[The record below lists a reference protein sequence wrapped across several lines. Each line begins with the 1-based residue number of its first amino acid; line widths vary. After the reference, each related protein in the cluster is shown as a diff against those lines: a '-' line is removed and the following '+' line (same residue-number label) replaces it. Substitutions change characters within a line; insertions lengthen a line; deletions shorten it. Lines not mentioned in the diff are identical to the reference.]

1 MSLTNKILMIRP
13 KTFRSNEQTI
23 GDNFFQKKELKNTN
37 KVFKQVINE
46 FENFTKKLIKNDI
59 DVKIFEGNE
68 LVENPDEIF
77 PNNWI
82 AFDDNK
88 IGIFSMYAKNRRTE
102 INYNHVLSLNINN
115 YKVFD
120 YSKYAEK
127 NLFLEGTGSVVLDRV
142 NKKAYCCESERSS
155 KKLFLKFCSDFEY
168 KPVYFNA
175 FHVVRNKKR
184 KIYHTNVMM
193 SIGDKLCVICLDS
206 VDDINQ
212 KKKLIYNISDSNKI
226 LEINEEQ
233 MDNFAGNIIFLKSK
247 KNETQI
253 VMSDRAFRSLKKKQL
268 KTLEKTGNIIK
279 SPIPKIENYSGGSI
293 RCMIAEIF

>member
-1 MSLTNKILMIRP
+1 MIRP

-37 KVFKQVINE
+37 KVYKEVINE
-46 FENFTKKLIKNDI
+46 FENFTKELIKNDI

-68 LVENPDEIF
+68 LVDNPDEIF

-102 INYNHVLSLNINN
+102 INYNHVKCLNINN

-127 NLFLEGTGSVVLDRV
+127 NLFLEGTGSVVLDRI

-175 FHVVRNKKR
+175 YHIVRNKKR

-206 VDDINQ
+206 VVDIKQ
-212 KKKLIYNISDSNKI
+212 KKKLIDNISDRNTI
-226 LEINEEQ
+226 LEISKKQ

-247 KNETQI
+247 K
-253 VMSDRAFRSLKKKQL
+253 K
-268 KTLEKTGNIIK
+268 
-279 SPIPKIENYSGGSI
+279 
-293 RCMIAEIF
+293 

>member
-23 GDNFFQKKELKNTN
+23 GDNFFQKKEIKNTD
-37 KVFKQVINE
+37 KVYKQVIDE

-68 LVENPDEIF
+68 LIENPDEIF

-82 AFDDNK
+82 VFDDNK

-102 INYNHVLSLNINN
+102 IDYNHVSNLNIDN

-120 YSKYAEK
+120 YSNYTEK

-142 NKKAYCCESERSS
+142 NKKAYCCKSERSS

-175 FHVVRNKKR
+175 FHVVGNKKR
-184 KIYHTNVMM
+184 RIYHTNVMM

-206 VDDINQ
+206 VDNINQ
-212 KKKLIYNISDSNKI
+212 KQNLIESISNSNTI

-233 MDNFAGNIIFLKSK
+233 MNNFAGNIIFLKSK

-253 VMSDRAFRSLKKKQL
+253 VMSDCAFRSLKKKQL

-279 SPIPKIENYSGGSI
+279 SPIPKIEKYSGGSV
-293 RCMIAEIF
+293 RCMITEIF

>member
-23 GDNFFQKKELKNTN
+23 DDNFFQKKELKNTD

-46 FENFTKKLIKNDI
+46 FENFTKNLIKNDI

-68 LVENPDEIF
+68 LIENPDEIF

-82 AFDDNK
+82 VFDDNK

-102 INYNHVLSLNINN
+102 INYNYVSKLNIDN

-120 YSKYAEK
+120 YSNHAVK

-142 NKKAYCCESERSS
+142 NKKAYCCASERSS

-175 FHVVRNKKR
+175 FHVVGNKKR
-184 KIYHTNVMM
+184 QIYHTNVMM

-206 VDDINQ
+206 VDNINQ
-212 KKKLIYNISDSNKI
+212 KQNLIENISNSNTI

-233 MDNFAGNIIFLKSK
+233 MNNFVGNIIFLKSK

-253 VMSDRAFRSLKKKQL
+253 VMSDCAFRSLKNKQL

-279 SPIPKIENYSGGSI
+279 SPIPKIEKYSGGSV
-293 RCMIAEIF
+293 RCMITEIF

>member
-1 MSLTNKILMIRP
+1 MIRP

-23 GDNFFQKKELKNTN
+23 GDNFFQKKEIKNTD
-37 KVFKQVINE
+37 KVFKQVIDE

-68 LVENPDEIF
+68 LIENPDEIF

-82 AFDDNK
+82 VFDDNK

-102 INYNHVLSLNINN
+102 IDYNHVSNLNTDN

-120 YSKYAEK
+120 YSNYTEK

-142 NKKAYCCESERSS
+142 NKKAYCCKSERSS

-175 FHVVRNKKR
+175 FHVVGNKKR
-184 KIYHTNVMM
+184 RIYHTNVMM

-206 VDDINQ
+206 VDNINQ
-212 KKKLIYNISDSNKI
+212 KQNLIESISNSNTI

-233 MDNFAGNIIFLKSK
+233 MNNFAGNIIFLKSK

-253 VMSDRAFRSLKKKQL
+253 VMSDCAFRSLKKKQL

-279 SPIPKIENYSGGSI
+279 SPIPKIEKYSGGSV
-293 RCMIAEIF
+293 RCMITEIF

>member
-1 MSLTNKILMIRP
+1 MIRP

-23 GDNFFQKKELKNTN
+23 GDNFFQKKEIKNTD
-37 KVFKQVINE
+37 KVFKHVINE

-68 LVENPDEIF
+68 LTENPDEIF

-82 AFDDNK
+82 VFDDNK

-102 INYNHVLSLNINN
+102 INYNHVSNLNIDN

-120 YSKYAEK
+120 YSNYTEK

-142 NKKAYCCESERSS
+142 NKKAYCCKSERSS

-175 FHVVRNKKR
+175 FHVVGNRKR
-184 KIYHTNVMM
+184 RIYHTNVMM

-206 VDDINQ
+206 VDNINQ
-212 KKKLIYNISDSNKI
+212 KQILIENISNSNTI

-233 MDNFAGNIIFLKSK
+233 MNNFAGNIIFLKSK

-253 VMSDRAFRSLKKKQL
+253 VMSDCAFRSLKKKQL

-279 SPIPKIENYSGGSI
+279 SPIPKIQKYSGGSV
-293 RCMIAEIF
+293 RCMITEIF

>member
-1 MSLTNKILMIRP
+1 MIRP

-23 GDNFFQKKELKNTN
+23 GDNFFQKKEIKNTD

-68 LVENPDEIF
+68 RIENPDEIF

-82 AFDDNK
+82 VFDDNK

-102 INYNHVLSLNINN
+102 INYNHVSNLNIDN

-120 YSKYAEK
+120 YSNYTEK

-142 NKKAYCCESERSS
+142 NKKAYCCKSERSS

-175 FHVVRNKKR
+175 FHVVGNKKR
-184 KIYHTNVMM
+184 RIYHTNVMM

-206 VDDINQ
+206 VDNINQ
-212 KKKLIYNISDSNKI
+212 KQILIENISNGNTI

-233 MDNFAGNIIFLKSK
+233 MNNFAGNIIFLKSK

-253 VMSDRAFRSLKKKQL
+253 VMSDCAFRSLKKKQL

-279 SPIPKIENYSGGSI
+279 SPIPKIEKYSGGSV
-293 RCMIAEIF
+293 RCMITEIF

>member
-1 MSLTNKILMIRP
+1 MIRP

-23 GDNFFQKKELKNTN
+23 GDNFFQKKEIKNTD

-68 LVENPDEIF
+68 LIENPDEIF

-82 AFDDNK
+82 VLDDNK
-88 IGIFSMYAKNRRTE
+88 VGIFSMYAKNRRTE
-102 INYNHVLSLNINN
+102 IDYNHVSNLNIDN

-120 YSKYAEK
+120 YSNYTEK

-142 NKKAYCCESERSS
+142 NKKAYCCKSERSS

-168 KPVYFNA
+168 KPVYFDA
-175 FHVVRNKKR
+175 FHVVGNKKR
-184 KIYHTNVMM
+184 RIYHTNVMM

-206 VDDINQ
+206 VDNINQ
-212 KKKLIYNISDSNKI
+212 KQNLIENISNSNTI

-233 MDNFAGNIIFLKSK
+233 MNSFAGNIIFLKSK

-253 VMSDRAFRSLKKKQL
+253 VMSDCAFRSLKNKQL
-268 KTLEKTGNIIK
+268 KTLEKIGNIIK
-279 SPIPKIENYSGGSI
+279 SPIPKIEKYSGGSV
-293 RCMIAEIF
+293 RCMITEIF

>member
-1 MSLTNKILMIRP
+1 MIRP
-13 KTFRSNEQTI
+13 KTFRSNELTI
-23 GDNFFQKKELKNTN
+23 DDNFFQKKELKNTD

-46 FENFTKKLIKNDI
+46 FENFTKNLIKNDI

-68 LVENPDEIF
+68 LIENPDEIF

-82 AFDDNK
+82 VFDDNK

-102 INYNHVLSLNINN
+102 INYNYVSKLNIDN

-120 YSKYAEK
+120 YSNHAVK

-142 NKKAYCCESERSS
+142 NKKAYCCASERSS

-175 FHVVRNKKR
+175 FHVVGNKKR
-184 KIYHTNVMM
+184 RIYHTNVMM

-206 VDDINQ
+206 VDNINQ
-212 KKKLIYNISDSNKI
+212 KQNLIENISNSNTI

-233 MDNFAGNIIFLKSK
+233 MNNFVGNIIFLKSK

-253 VMSDRAFRSLKKKQL
+253 VMSDCAFRSLKNKQL

-279 SPIPKIENYSGGSI
+279 SPIPKIEKYSGGSV
-293 RCMIAEIF
+293 RCMITEIF

>member
-1 MSLTNKILMIRP
+1 MIRP

-23 GDNFFQKKELKNTN
+23 GDNFFQKKEIKNTD

-68 LVENPDEIF
+68 RIENPDEIF

-82 AFDDNK
+82 VFDDNK

-102 INYNHVLSLNINN
+102 INYNHVSNLNIDN

-120 YSKYAEK
+120 YSNYTEK

-142 NKKAYCCESERSS
+142 NKKAYCCKSERSS

-175 FHVVRNKKR
+175 FHVVGNRKR
-184 KIYHTNVMM
+184 RIYHTNVMM

-206 VDDINQ
+206 VDNINQ
-212 KKKLIYNISDSNKI
+212 KQILIENISNSNTI

-233 MDNFAGNIIFLKSK
+233 MNNFAGNIIFLKSK

-253 VMSDRAFRSLKKKQL
+253 VMSDCAFRSLKKKQL

-279 SPIPKIENYSGGSI
+279 SPIPKIEKYSGGSV
-293 RCMIAEIF
+293 RCMITEIF

>member
-1 MSLTNKILMIRP
+1 MIRP

-23 GDNFFQKKELKNTN
+23 GDNFFQKKEIKNTD
-37 KVFKQVINE
+37 KVFKHVINE

-68 LVENPDEIF
+68 LTENPDEIF

-82 AFDDNK
+82 VFDDNK

-102 INYNHVLSLNINN
+102 INYNYVSNLNIDN

-120 YSKYAEK
+120 YSNYTEK

-142 NKKAYCCESERSS
+142 NKKAYCCKSERSS

-175 FHVVRNKKR
+175 FHVVGNRKR
-184 KIYHTNVMM
+184 RIYHTNVMM

-206 VDDINQ
+206 VDNINQ
-212 KKKLIYNISDSNKI
+212 KQILIENISNSNTI

-233 MDNFAGNIIFLKSK
+233 MNNFAGNIIFLKSK

-253 VMSDRAFRSLKKKQL
+253 VMSDCAFRSLKKKQL

-279 SPIPKIENYSGGSI
+279 SPIPKIQKYSGGSV
-293 RCMIAEIF
+293 RCMITEIF